1 MVSDKRTLPLKVL
14 ERVPAGEVV
23 CCVRSTKP
31 LEMPFIALDG
41 RLEIALL
48 SAKINTEVNY

>member
-14 ERVPAGEVV
+14 ERVPAGEGV

-41 RLEIALL
+41 RLEIAPTVR
-48 SAKINTEVNY
+48 KN